1 MRPILKYGVPAAAG
15 LATGGYALSQGEDP
29 GSAALAG
36 IAGGAGAAGGLL
48 AGRMAGKYAPVLGEM
63 AQSAISPVGQVA
75 RSVAEQLPE
84 GSKRRA
90 AMVGTRNTLA
100 DLYRSAGNIPA
111 SAVQATAAG
120 GAVPLAAGI
129 AGLGGV
135 ALGAIPG
142 SMGIPGFQQNVITT
156 LNIQVPVTH
165 PWRVLLRPHCVI
177 WVDKLSTAKIHLD
190 KTILSK
196 SFT

>member
-1 MRPILKYGVPAAAG
+1 MRPLLKYGVPAAAG

-48 AGRMAGKYAPVLGEM
+48 AGRMAGKYAPVLGEI

-90 AMVGTRNTLA
+90 AMTGTRNTLA

-111 SAVQATAAG
+111 STVQAAAVG

-142 SMGIPGFQQNVITT
+142 AMGVPGFQQNVITDPEYPGSSNTYMARTSTPT
-156 LNIQVPVTH
+156 L
-165 PWRVLLRPHCVI
+165 RYLG
-177 WVDKLSTAKIHLD
+177 
-190 KTILSK
+190 
-196 SFT
+196 